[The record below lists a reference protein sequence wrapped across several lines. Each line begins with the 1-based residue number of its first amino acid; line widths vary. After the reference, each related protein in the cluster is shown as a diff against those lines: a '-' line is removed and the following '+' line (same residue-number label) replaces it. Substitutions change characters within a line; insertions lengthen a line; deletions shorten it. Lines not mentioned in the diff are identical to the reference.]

1 MQVIYIYMQVIYIYI
16 YASYI
21 YIYMQ
26 VIYIYMKVIYIYIQ
40 SLALS
45 LSIYIHT
52 SCDSESYL
60 PLPHLIPEGKL
71 KPCSGSN
78 LVVSY

>member
-1 MQVIYIYMQVIYIYI
+1 MQVIYIYASYIYI

-21 YIYMQ
+21 YIYESY
-26 VIYIYMKVIYIYIQ
+26 IYIYPI
-40 SLALS
+40 SRS